1 MARGF
6 LIHGRIPQSAH
17 AADRTVEHARAALLT
32 RKQTANDI
40 GALAFIGWVL
50 AAISIGATIA
60 TLF

>member
-32 RKQTANDI
+32 RKPAANDL
-40 GALAFIGWVL
+40 GAVVFIGWAL
-50 AAISIGATIA
+50 AAISVGATIA